1 MPRQAVVLFTEAA
14 LLVLAAA
21 GANVAHGRVRSDGQ
35 ASETAETVRV

>member
-1 MPRQAVVLFTEAA
+1 MLFTEAA
-14 LLVLAAA
+14 LLVLAAAGA